1 MPEYIDPDS
10 GEVWEESPPVG
21 ERTGFTAEQ
30 ADELKAKLDRRRVS
44 QRTQAGRSL
53 SYIEGWWAIREA
65 NRIFGFDGWQRETT
79 YMQVVA
85 EREAKIG
92 QPPKQRDGW
101 AVAYIARVRI
111 RVLAGN
117 AWLVREG
124 TGYGSGVDASIG
136 QAHESAVK
144 EAETDAMKRALMTFG
159 NPFGLALY
167 DKTQA
172 EVAAPVQQHRPQIS
186 QELAQQTT
194 PDLRNGMP
202 APPMKEAVLAS
213 RAEAWEKYTTF
224 RQAVTKTTSDEE
236 LDILFASQDWRDLQ
250 TALLALGEGKR
261 IDTIIK
267 MRNDKMS
274 DQA

>member
-1 MPEYIDPDS
+1 MDGFDS
-10 GEVWEESPPVG
+10 ETGEVWEESPPVG

-30 ADELKAKLDRRRVS
+30 AGELKAKLDRRRVS

-79 YMQVVA
+79 YMQLVA

-92 QPPKQRDGW
+92 QSPKQRDGW

-117 AWLVREG
+117 VWLVREG
-124 TGYGSGVDASIG
+124 TGYGSGVDVSIG

-172 EVAAPVQQHRPQIS
+172 EVAAPEPQPE
-186 QELAQQTT
+186 QPKVAAW
-194 PDLRNGMP
+194 RNGTP
-202 APPMKEAVLAS
+202 VSPPLSPKKEAVPS
-213 RAEAWEKYTTF
+213 RAETWENYTAF
-224 RQAVTKTTSDEE
+224 KAAVAKTTSDEE

-261 IDTIIK
+261 IDTLIK

-274 DQA
+274 VHA